1 MIIALLNY
9 AFPVRIIMSY
19 IYAKKT
25 KSEFSIKIED
35 YFDLFISGLVTIWLV
50 AFIIFSSSEATNP
63 YVAENAHQLFMYQV
77 MMADK

>member
-9 AFPVRIIMSY
+9 AFPVRIIMNY